1 MYLRFG
7 DSKNRCTLGLVILR
21 IDVLFGLVWKK
32 LMTCWKLEFQNKCIW
47 SQLFQLSMLNE
58 VHTSQTNVF
67 CFCTYRNQCFCA
79 AVKVG
84 WQKSMELEAR
94 ARLELMIHPYFIHWF
109 FFGNQNFVQCSWRLA
124 LHWFSAVLRPG
135 VDLILGIGN
144 WNQHLMLTTRGFNVA
159 GGCSCI
165 VKLEIQKQNQCRIY
179 S

>member
-1 MYLRFG
+1 MYF
-7 DSKNRCTLGLVILR
+7 
-21 IDVLFGLVWKK
+21 LVWCGKNWWHVGSWNFK
-32 LMTCWKLEFQNKCIW
+32 INAYDHNFFNYQCWMRSTHHKPMSFAFVLIEINA
-47 SQLFQLSMLNE
+47 S
-58 VHTSQTNVF
+58 VP
-67 CFCTYRNQCFCA
+67 

-165 VKLEIQKQNQCRIY
+165 DVKLEIQKQNQCRIY